1 MCDRENLINRIQEQ
15 SIEEGDCWLWQ
26 GHTKDNNLPV
36 INVFIEGKWKCMPV
50 RRAIKVF
57 EGIRL
62 LGRQHQART
71 SCGNQLCV
79 NPEHVYLF
87 QHKGSRGAR
96 INKHHRTPDQL
107 VRITLAAQKHKSK
120 LDWDKVNAIR
130 ASNETGPVLAER
142 YGVTKSTINYIKAYR
157 NWKTGEATNANPF
170 AALIR

>member
-1 MCDRENLINRIQEQ
+1 MCDREHLIKRIQEQ

-26 GHTKDNNLPV
+26 GHIKDNKLPV

-57 EGIRL
+57 EGARL
-62 LGRQHQART
+62 FSRQHQART

-79 NPEHVYLF
+79 NPEHVYMF

-96 INKHHRTPDQL
+96 VNKHHRTPDQL

-142 YGVTKSTINYIKAYR
+142 YGVAKTTINNIKAYKL
-157 NWKTGEATNANPF
+157 WKPNYSNNPF
-170 AALIR
+170 AGLMR